1 MTSDVS
7 TTAPE
12 VAAASIGVMS
22 DMDAAAT
29 RGPKVRGA
37 SWSNFFFFF
46 SAFLVMFGSFYR
58 FASCWLT
65 CQLAECCVCS
75 FHSSKKLGSS
85 ARLSRRRAA
94 HDVATHAP
102 VLLFILLTLFISFLR
117 AINSTIRRTQTRWTS
132 SFSVKRR

>member
-37 SWSNFFFFF
+37 SWSDVFFFFF
-46 SAFLVMFGSFYR
+46 CL
-58 FASCWLT
+58 
-65 CQLAECCVCS
+65 
-75 FHSSKKLGSS
+75 LG
-85 ARLSRRRAA
+85 
-94 HDVATHAP
+94 DVWVILP
-102 VLLFILLTLFISFLR
+102 LRILLAHLPAR
-117 AINSTIRRTQTRWTS
+117 
-132 SFSVKRR
+132 